1 LLGEGKF
8 AEAEKHFSSMIKRGD
23 LIGDLLPMCLLL
35 LAQCYVKQAKLT
47 NYEETISKV
56 KTDYRK
62 EIESKTPDTDLFR
75 EFIADLDKQYNEI
88 KAAPLKDDKLV
99 NLKKQVEASPT
110 DLELKYQ
117 LAQIYSEK

>member
-1 LLGEGKF
+1 
-8 AEAEKHFSSMIKRGD
+8 MIKRGD

-117 LAQIYSEK
+117 LAQTYSEK